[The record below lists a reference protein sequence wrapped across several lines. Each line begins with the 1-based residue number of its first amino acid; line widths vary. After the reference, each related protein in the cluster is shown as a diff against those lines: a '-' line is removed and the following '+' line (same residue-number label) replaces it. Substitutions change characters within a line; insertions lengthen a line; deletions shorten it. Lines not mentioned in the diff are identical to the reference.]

1 MTQNATILGG
11 IEGLELTKAER
22 DFFRSADPWGFILF
36 ARNVESPQQLRR
48 LTGDLRE
55 AVGRDAV
62 ITIDQEG
69 GRVQRMRAP
78 HWAEWVPPLDQASA
92 GERAMWLRYR
102 LIGAELHA
110 AGIDSDCAPTLDI
123 AGPTTHPF
131 LRNRCLGEDPQTIAR
146 LGRAAADGLLAAG
159 VLPVMKHMPGHG
171 RTLVDSHLETPLL
184 DAPLDELDET
194 DFAPF
199 RALSDLPMGMTAHIR
214 VPSCGDARP
223 ATSAPAAI
231 ALIRDRIG
239 FDGLL
244 MTDDITMEALSGS
257 QAERAASAIAAGVDL
272 VLHCN
277 GTVPEM
283 EQVAAA
289 AGPMS
294 ADAQRRAARA
304 LTMRKAPEPADPD
317 ALMAEYR
324 ALVPAHPAT
333 V

>member
-1 MTQNATILGG
+1 MSHSATILGG
-11 IEGLELTKAER
+11 IAGTELTQAER

-36 ARNVESPQQLRR
+36 GRNVDNPDQLRR
-48 LTGDLRE
+48 LTGDLRD

-78 HWAEWVPPLDQASA
+78 HWAEWVPPLDQAAA

-102 LIGAELHA
+102 LIGAELRA
-110 AGIDSDCAPTLDI
+110 VGIDSDCAPTLDI

-131 LRNRCLGEDPQTIAR
+131 LRNRCLGEDPASIAR
-146 LGRAAADGLLAAG
+146 LGRAVADGLLAAG

-171 RTLVDSHLETPLL
+171 RTLVDSHHETPLL

-199 RALSDLPMGMTAHIR
+199 RMLNDLPMGMTAHIR
-214 VPSCGDARP
+214 VPASGDPRP
-223 ATSAPAAI
+223 ATSNPAVI

-244 MTDDITMEALSGS
+244 MTDDITMQALQGTH
-257 QAERAASAIAAGVDL
+257 AERAASAIAAGVDL

-277 GTVPEM
+277 STIPEM
-283 EQVAAA
+283 EQVVAASGAMTSA
-289 AGPMS
+289 ALRR
-294 ADAQRRAARA
+294 ADAA
-304 LTMRKAPEPADPD
+304 LAMRQAPEAGEFA
-317 ALMAEYR
+317 ALLAEYR
-324 ALVPAHPAT
+324 ALVPRVA
-333 V
+333 